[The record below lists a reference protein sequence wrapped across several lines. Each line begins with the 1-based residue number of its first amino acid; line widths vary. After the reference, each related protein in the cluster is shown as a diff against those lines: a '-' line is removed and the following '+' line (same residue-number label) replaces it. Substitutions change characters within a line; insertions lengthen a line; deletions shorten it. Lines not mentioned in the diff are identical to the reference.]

1 MQAKENRKTTRVDL
15 ENPVRVVL
23 GSIGSSIRYDLLT
36 HNISHNGFFLNFD
49 KPGRFPFTPASIME
63 VWLELGEDEG
73 TLFLNG
79 KLARIVM
86 PEEKDGIKQG
96 ESGIAIRIVQIDR
109 ENEEKLR
116 LFIEKHASA
125 HEKDSKHV
133 A

>member
-15 ENPVRVVL
+15 EKPIRVVL

-63 VWLELGEDEG
+63 VWLELGEEEG
-73 TLFLNG
+73 TIFLNG

-86 PEEKDGIKQG
+86 PEAKEGQIEG

-116 LFIEKHASA
+116 AFVDKHAST